1 MRVLLDEGV
10 PDVIQKRLKHLSI
23 ATVEELGWRG
33 IKNGDLLDLMAGRFQ
48 LLITTDKNLP
58 FQQNLFKRQISA
70 IGLPSNRIRILKRLM
85 PRIAIVID
93 TIRPGEFV
101 EIPEEDEIGR

>member
-10 PDVIQKRLKHLSI
+10 PDIIQKHLKHLSI

-33 IKNGDLLDLMAGRFQ
+33 IRNGDL

-58 FQQNLFKRQISA
+58 FQQNLFKRQISV

-85 PRIAIVID
+85 PRIALAMD
-93 TIRPGEFV
+93 TIRPGDSV
-101 EIPEEDEIGR
+101 QLSDEDEIRQ